1 MTAGGTYETFDF
13 PVRGGTMRAGRWGDP
28 DDPVVV
34 GVHGITANHLNF
46 TLVGQEL
53 DGRARLVAPDVR
65 GRGRSTDLPGPYGV
79 TEYAEDLVSL
89 ADHLG
94 LDKVRLA
101 GHSMGGYI
109 SATAAALHPDRI
121 ESVLLID
128 GGLTLPTPPD
138 FDADAYV
145 EALLGPSIARLSM
158 TFESPEAYRDF
169 WKAHPGLKDYW
180 APHIDAYVDYDLV
193 RDGETY
199 RSCVSAEAVKEY
211 NYDLL
216 KSERK
221 SDFTRIQCPAW
232 IVRAERGIF
241 DDIPPLFPDA
251 LAEQLL
257 PGTDITDLGVVPD
270 TNHYTILLSDRGAEA
285 VAATIRQVT

>member
-1 MTAGGTYETFDF
+1 MSYETFDF
-13 PVRGGTMRAGRWGDP
+13 PVRGGQMRAGAWGNAE
-28 DDPVVV
+28 DPVVV

-46 TLVGQEL
+46 ALIGKEL
-53 DGRARLVAPDVR
+53 EGRARVVAPDVR
-65 GRGRSTDLPGPYGV
+65 GRGRSSELPGPYGV

-94 LDKVRLA
+94 LERIRLA

-138 FDADAYV
+138 FDADAFI

-158 TFESPEAYRDF
+158 TFESPEAYADF
-169 WKAHPGLKDYW
+169 WKVHPGLKDYW
-180 APHIDAYVDYDLV
+180 GSHLDEYVAYDLIKEG
-193 RDGETY
+193 DTY

-216 KSERK
+216 KSDRK
-221 SDFTRIQCPAW
+221 DDFTRMQCPTW
-232 IVRAERGIF
+232 MVRAERGIF
-241 DDIPPLFPDA
+241 DDIPPFFPDA
-251 LAEQLL
+251 LAEQLI
-257 PGTDITDLGVVPD
+257 PGTNITDLGIIPD
-270 TNHYTILLSDRGAEA
+270 TNHWTITFGPKGAVTVANLIDEHLLR
-285 VAATIRQVT
+285 